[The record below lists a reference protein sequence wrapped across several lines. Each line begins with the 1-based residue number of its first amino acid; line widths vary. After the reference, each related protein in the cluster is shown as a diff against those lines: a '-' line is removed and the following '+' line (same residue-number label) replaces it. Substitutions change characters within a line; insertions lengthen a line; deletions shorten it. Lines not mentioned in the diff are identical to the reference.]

1 MIAAGIALIVAGLAL
16 GLLLGWFGFIVS
28 AVGIVILVLAL
39 LGIGRGTAASRP

>member
-16 GLLLGWFGFIVS
+16 VIFLGWFGFVVS